1 MEGVVQPPDVVS
13 YWYFGAS
20 LSVWFITPLVA
31 LLFDTC
37 LSTVHVQLF
46 TSRLHGL
53 KRACHPAVFY
63 PIKALAAYVT
73 SAVMVY
79 VFVPCYDMYLSFLN
93 LFCHKKFK
101 EPFVQ
106 GYDISHATKSAELPA
121 KKLAEQCGEAIPQF
135 LIAVVF
141 YSKNAHWLSYGEVM
155 MGGLTM
161 TLSCGSIIFGVVNGI
176 IAHRRS

>member
-37 LSTVHVQLF
+37 LGISWF
-46 TSRLHGL
+46 TPRLYRLENSRFWGY
-53 KRACHPAVFY
+53 RAVYY

-106 GYDISHATKSAELPA
+106 GYDISNATKSAELPA
-121 KKLAEQCGEAIPQF
+121 MKLAEQCGEAIPQF

-155 MGGLTM
+155 MGGITM